1 MSFTISQVA
10 QVIETRPSARL
21 AGDLL
26 LANRYARQNETP
38 RLTEAEIDAFIAN
51 PEDWAS
57 RYSAQYTLLRFMS
70 EDVFA
75 TCQSTGN
82 VIVIERGGN
91 VVKMPTAGRPE
102 QFKAP
107 QVDYS
112 KRQHSGPK
120 AVRPARMTSPALE
133 RQQAHI
139 AGKPAPEIDNEIVP
153 QPKPAGRRKLSYF
166 GGKRS

>member
-1 MSFTISQVA
+1 MNFTISQVA

-38 RLTEAEIDAFIAN
+38 RLTETEIDAFIAN

-57 RYSAQYTLLRFMS
+57 RYSAQYTLLRFMA

-82 VIVIERGGN
+82 VIVIERGGK

-112 KRQHSGPK
+112 KRDYRGPVV
-120 AVRPARMTSPALE
+120 AEPAKLTSAPVEAE
-133 RQQAHI
+133 QARL
-139 AGKPAPEIDNEIVP
+139 
-153 QPKPAGRRKLSYF
+153 AGRTPRVEEELLPTSNKRRKILGF
-166 GGKRS
+166 GGQS